1 MISYYWK
8 IYRVYLKNFVKQNM
22 EYRLDFIIGVLSMFA
37 EQGLGLGF
45 IFIVFNSIPHI
56 SGWGLPELLLM
67 YAFATMGRS
76 FHITFFDGM
85 WTFGWKYIKTG
96 EFDRLLTKPVSP
108 LFQVISERVQYM
120 GVFQFLIG
128 LIALIYAWGSL
139 NIPITFINVALVPLF
154 VLGSAMIYVGIC
166 LFFMVFSFWMVDSL
180 PIMFAM
186 FSFDRVSRYPI
197 VLFPQMLAGFLTF
210 ILPYAF
216 TGYYPATFYFTGS
229 HFSVLSLFTP
239 IAGLICCM
247 IAGLFWK
254 IGMRSYSGAGS

>member
-1 MISYYWK
+1 MSYYWK
-8 IYRVYLKNFVKQNM
+8 IYRVYLKNFMKQNM
-22 EYRLDFIIGVLSMFA
+22 EYRLDFIIGVMSMFA

-56 SGWGLPELLLM
+56 AGWSLPELLMM

-76 FHITFFDGM
+76 IHITFFDGM

-108 LFQVISERVQYM
+108 LFQIISERVQYM

-128 LIALIYAWGSL
+128 LIAMIYAWGQL
-139 NIPITFINVALVPLF
+139 AVPVTVMNIILVPVF
-154 VLGSAMIYVGIC
+154 ILGSAMIYVGVC

-180 PIMFAM
+180 PVMFAM

-197 VLFPQMLAGFLTF
+197 TLFPQLLAGFLTF
-210 ILPYAF
+210 LLPYAF
-216 TGYYPATFYFTGS
+216 TGYYPATFYFTGN
-229 HFSVLSLFTP
+229 HFTMMSLFTP
-239 IAGLICCM
+239 VAGFITC
-247 IAGLFWK
+247 IVAGLFWK
-254 IGMRSYSGAGS
+254 FGMRAYSGAGN